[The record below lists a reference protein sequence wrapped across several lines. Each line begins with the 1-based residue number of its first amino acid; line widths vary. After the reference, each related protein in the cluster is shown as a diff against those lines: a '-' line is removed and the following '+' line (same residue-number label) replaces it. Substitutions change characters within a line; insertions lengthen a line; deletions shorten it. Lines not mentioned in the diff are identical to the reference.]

1 MKKKIFFC
9 MTAVLVLLSSC
20 IVVQANSYEAANDES
35 RAYTLRGFSAIEVSG
50 AIHVEFV
57 QSNNQSYRVKSV
69 GLPDML
75 PKLQMEVRNRV
86 LTIKQKS
93 DPGFHS
99 GNHHLTVYVQA
110 PNLQSVKASGACD
123 VLIRSLNAS
132 TVWLEACG
140 SSDVTVNQLTANS
153 LEVQLQGSSDARM
166 SGKVSKAVYTCSGS
180 SDVRAYDLKA
190 KDVSATCSGSS
201 DVYCFATRSVRAKAS
216 GSSDIRI
223 KGNPVQRQLDKSGSS
238 DIRILH

>member
-9 MTAVLVLLSSC
+9 LTAVLFLLSSC
-20 IVVQANSYEAANDES
+20 IVVQANSYEVGKNES
-35 RAYTLRGFSAIEVSG
+35 RAYPLRDFSAIEVSG

-57 QSNNQSYRVKSV
+57 QSNNQSYRVKAV
-69 GLPDML
+69 GSHSML
-75 PKLQMEVRNRV
+75 PKLQMEVRNHV
-86 LTIKQKS
+86 LIIKQKS
-93 DPGFHS
+93 NPGIHS
-99 GNHHLTVYVQA
+99 GNHHLTVYVQS

-123 VLIRSLNAS
+123 VLIRALNAS
-132 TVWLEACG
+132 AVRLEARG

-153 LEVQLQGSSDARM
+153 LEVRLQGSSNARLA
-166 SGKVSKAVYTCSGS
+166 GKVSNAVYTCSGS

-201 DVYCFATRSVRAKAS
+201 DVYCFATRSVSAKAS

-223 KGNPVQRQLDKSGSS
+223 KGNPIQRQLDKSGSS
-238 DIRILH
+238 DIHVLH

>member
-35 RAYTLRGFSAIEVSG
+35 RAYTLRDFSAIEVSG

-57 QSNNQSYRVKSV
+57 QSNIQNYRVKAV
-69 GLPDML
+69 GSPSML

-93 DPGFHS
+93 DPGFH
-99 GNHHLTVYVQA
+99 
-110 PNLQSVKASGACD
+110 
-123 VLIRSLNAS
+123 RSLNAS
-132 TVWLEACG
+132 AVRLEARG
-140 SSDVTVNQLTANS
+140 SSDIKVNQLTANS
-153 LEVQLQGSSDARM
+153 LEVRLQGSSDARLA
-166 SGKVSKAVYTCSGS
+166 GKVSKAVYTCSGS

-190 KDVSATCSGSS
+190 KDVSVTCSGSS
-201 DVYCFATRSVRAKAS
+201 DVYCFATRSVSAKAS

-238 DIRILH
+238 DIHVLH

>member
-9 MTAVLVLLSSC
+9 LTAVLFLLSSC
-20 IVVQANSYEAANDES
+20 IVVQANSYEVGKNES
-35 RAYTLRGFSAIEVSG
+35 RAYPLRDFSAIEVSG

-57 QSNNQSYRVKSV
+57 QSNNQSYRVKAV
-69 GLPDML
+69 GSHSML
-75 PKLQMEVRNRV
+75 PKLQMEVRNHV
-86 LTIKQKS
+86 LIIKQKS

-99 GNHHLTVYVQA
+99 GNHHLTVYVQS

-132 TVWLEACG
+132 AVRLEACG
-140 SSDVTVNQLTANS
+140 SSDVTVNQLTANN
-153 LEVQLQGSSDARM
+153 LEVRLQGSSDARLA
-166 SGKVSKAVYTCSGS
+166 GKVSKAVYTSSGS

-190 KDVSATCSGSS
+190 EEVSATCSGSS
-201 DVYCFATRSVRAKAS
+201 DVYCFATRSVSAKAS

-223 KGNPVQRQLDKSGSS
+223 KGNPVQRQFDKSGSS
-238 DIRILH
+238 DIHVLH

>member
-1 MKKKIFFC
+1 

>member
-35 RAYTLRGFSAIEVSG
+35 RAYPLRDFSAIEVSG
-50 AIHVEFV
+50 AINVEFV
-57 QSNNQSYRVKSV
+57 QSNNQNYRVKAV
-69 GLPDML
+69 GSPSML
-75 PKLQMEVRNRV
+75 PKLQMEVRNQV

-99 GNHHLTVYVQA
+99 GNNHLTVYVQA

-132 TVWLEACG
+132 AVRLEARG
-140 SSDVTVNQLTANS
+140 SSDVKVNQLTANS
-153 LEVQLQGSSDARM
+153 LEVWLQGSSDARLA
-166 SGKVSKAVYTCSGS
+166 GKVSKAIYTCSGS

-190 KDVSATCSGSS
+190 EEVSATCSGSS
-201 DVYCFATRSVRAKAS
+201 DVYCFATRSVSAKAS

-223 KGNPVQRQLDKSGSS
+223 KGNPIQRQLDKSGSS
-238 DIRILH
+238 DIHILH

>member
-9 MTAVLVLLSSC
+9 LTAVLFLLSSC
-20 IVVQANSYEAANDES
+20 IVVQANSYEVGKNES
-35 RAYTLRGFSAIEVSG
+35 RAYPLRDFSAIEVSG

-57 QSNNQSYRVKSV
+57 QSNNQSYRVKAV
-69 GLPDML
+69 GSHSML
-75 PKLQMEVRNRV
+75 PKLQMEVRNHV
-86 LTIKQKS
+86 LIIKQKS
-93 DPGFHS
+93 NPGIHS
-99 GNHHLTVYVQA
+99 GNNHLTVYVQS

-132 TVWLEACG
+132 AVRLEARG

-153 LEVQLQGSSDARM
+153 LEVRLQGSSNARLG
-166 SGKVSKAVYTCSGS
+166 GKVSKAVYTCFGS

-190 KDVSATCSGSS
+190 QEVSATCSGSS
-201 DVYCFATRSVRAKAS
+201 DVYCFATRSVSAKAS

-238 DIRILH
+238 DIHVLH

>member
-9 MTAVLVLLSSC
+9 LTAVLFLLSSC
-20 IVVQANSYEAANDES
+20 IVVQANSYEVGKNES
-35 RAYTLRGFSAIEVSG
+35 RAYPLRDFSAIEVSG

-57 QSNNQSYRVKSV
+57 QSNNQSYRVKAV
-69 GLPDML
+69 GSHSML
-75 PKLQMEVRNRV
+75 PKLQMEVRNCV
-86 LTIKQKS
+86 LTIKQKPN
-93 DPGFHS
+93 PGIHS
-99 GNHHLTVYVQA
+99 GNYHLTVYVQA
-110 PNLQSVKASGACD
+110 PNLQSVTASGACD

-132 TVWLEACG
+132 AVRLEACG

-153 LEVQLQGSSDARM
+153 LEVRLQGSSEARLA
-166 SGKVSKAVYTCSGS
+166 GKVSKAVYTCSGS
-180 SDVRAYDLKA
+180 SDVRAYDLNA

-201 DVYCFATRSVRAKAS
+201 DVYCFATRSVSAKAS

-238 DIRILH
+238 DIHVLH

>member
-99 GNHHLTVYVQA
+99 GNNHLTVYVQA
-110 PNLQSVKASGACD
+110 PNLQSVTASGACD

-190 KDVSATCSGSS
+190 KDVSVTCSGSS
-201 DVYCFATRSVRAKAS
+201 DVYCFATRSVSAKAS

-223 KGNPVQRQLDKSGSS
+223 KGNPIQRQLDKSGSS